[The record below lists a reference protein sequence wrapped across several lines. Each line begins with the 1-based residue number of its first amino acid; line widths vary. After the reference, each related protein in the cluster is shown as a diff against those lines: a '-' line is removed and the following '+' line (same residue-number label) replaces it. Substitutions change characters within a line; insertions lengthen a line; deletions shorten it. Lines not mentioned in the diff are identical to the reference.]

1 MLLLK
6 DGLLRAGFCLMVLSA
21 GWISPVAAEQ
31 ERFNP
36 PAFSYLLHC
45 SGCHIED
52 GSGDPPEVPD
62 LRKNL
67 DKLLRSETGR
77 GYMLRVPGVTDT
89 PVTPREMA
97 ELMNWLIAEFYP
109 ELQDFRPFSAEEVVS
124 GRATRLANPLEIRQ
138 SLLGTT
144 ID

>member
-1 MLLLK
+1 MFSLT
-6 DGLLRAGFCLMVLSA
+6 DRSLRAGCFLLVVIA
-21 GWISPVAAEQ
+21 GCASPVAAEQ
-31 ERFNP
+31 KRDNP

-77 GYMLRVPGVTDT
+77 RYMLRVPGITDT

-124 GRATRLANPLEIRQ
+124 GRATRLANPLEVRQ
-138 SLLGTT
+138 SLLGAT

>member
-1 MLLLK
+1 MFSLTGRLGRSGCYLLIVI
-6 DGLLRAGFCLMVLSA
+6 AGCANL
-21 GWISPVAAEQ
+21 VAAEQ
-31 ERFNP
+31 KWTNP

-62 LRKNL
+62 LRQNL

-89 PVTPREMA
+89 PVTPQEMA

-124 GRATRLANPLEIRQ
+124 GRATRLANPLDIRQ

>member
-1 MLLLK
+1 MFSLTGRL
-6 DGLLRAGFCLMVLSA
+6 GRAGCYLLIVIA
-21 GWISPVAAEQ
+21 GCANLVAAEQ
-31 ERFNP
+31 KWTNP

-77 GYMLRVPGVTDT
+77 RYMLQVPGVTDT

-97 ELMNWLIAEFYP
+97 ELMNWLITEFYP

-124 GRATRLANPLEIRQ
+124 GRATRLANPLKVRQ
-138 SLLGTT
+138 SLLGATV
-144 ID
+144 D